1 MTFVQDFRVR
11 YNECDMQNV
20 VFNANYWIYA
30 DDAVAQFVRQ
40 GLADELKKDISDVDL
55 IAVGF
60 DFMLKTATGT
70 WHKGAKYTDII
81 HAAHISHSLWARQL
95 HHTACFCARSYL
107 LIPGKGT
114 SIAPIRNEAGVTP
127 AGGLKGTS
135 RPRALVPP
143 NSRNA

>member
-1 MTFVQDFRVR
+1 MVMRQHVSTSLQGYMDTFHMFDLQNKGSLVCVR
-11 YNECDMQNV
+11 EQTVC
-20 VFNANYWIYA
+20 
-30 DDAVAQFVRQ
+30 
-40 GLADELKKDISDVDL
+40 
-55 IAVGF
+55 
-60 DFMLKTATGT
+60 TA
-70 WHKGAKYTDII
+70 YTDII
-81 HAAHISHSLWARQL
+81 HAAHISHSLLARQL